1 MVLMSPI
8 RIYVFVFYYELFW
21 WIEFLFMVMHLRFVV
36 PPFYSAS
43 LSSQY
48 FSIFLY
54 HRSI

>member
-8 RIYVFVFYYELFW
+8 RMYLFVFVYELFW